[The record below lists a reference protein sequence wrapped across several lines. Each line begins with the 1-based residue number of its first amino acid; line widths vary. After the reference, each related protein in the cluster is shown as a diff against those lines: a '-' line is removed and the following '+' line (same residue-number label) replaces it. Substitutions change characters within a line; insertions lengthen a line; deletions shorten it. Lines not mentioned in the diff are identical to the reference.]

1 MARRAV
7 SGSVKSWLM
16 VRRLASHF
24 FGTTEGTQIE
34 GAFSRRSIQ
43 ARAFHGRWPI
53 GVALVLENFM
63 RFGGG

>member
-1 MARRAV
+1 MARGGV
-7 SGSVKSWLM
+7 SGSVKSWLG

-34 GAFSRRSIQ
+34 GAFSRRSIK
-43 ARAFHGRWPI
+43 ARTFHRRFSIGIAFVP
-53 GVALVLENFM
+53 ESFM